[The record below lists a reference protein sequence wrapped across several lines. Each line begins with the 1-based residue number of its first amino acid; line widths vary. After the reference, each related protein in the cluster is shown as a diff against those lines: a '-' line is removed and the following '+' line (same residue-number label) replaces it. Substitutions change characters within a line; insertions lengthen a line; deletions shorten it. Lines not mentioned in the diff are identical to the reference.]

1 MDKYINIASQLNC
14 DFSTNCLWANAPS
27 DGLLDNS
34 DFYLFQ
40 KNNDKTFP
48 LQVGPGNSNPEIGTY
63 FAFAGNLT
71 KDPNHATLIS
81 APIACQSTTGIL
93 SFELKK
99 YFFLEIFLNLFLRY
113 WLYNN
118 ARIEVIVLKVNPT
131 RGHLTVIERP
141 ITDCHYLKPNG
152 LCQVEI
158 KRQPQ
163 PFRLALRGFKLND
176 QTIGSFVL
184 LTKIKYEANLC
195 GFYVNV
201 SHTAHWS
208 IGEKTYLWEQ
218 IVRTPS
224 KPSGQ
229 FYFQFIDPIAEFPL
243 PQLRSVLVPCTQSPS
258 TLSFKFW
265 LSPGVQ
271 AQICTLGTDNVALSC
286 VYLNEADVPGPL
298 TVDIDTADHQPF
310 RFAFNVLRVDR
321 EANGGGAVIA
331 LDEIKYNGWL
341 CHEQTPTTSPSPIP
355 PLASLLQ
362 LRPLPTANSVDA
374 SLAFPNS
381 LECDFEQGDL
391 CPHWMH
397 NSYSDSVTVD
407 SGMRLQQRFRL
418 GLVPRGIL
426 PLPFPIDG
434 RFRGKYSAVAV
445 LDLRAQEEQ
454 FAILTSRP
462 IDCVDGGRVSISYFA
477 SPGAQLSV
485 CANEQCV
492 YPKENVLEVNQLRK
506 FALNSARPFRIRIV
520 AERNRSFPINLINGF
535 YEPFVLI
542 KRIAIQNKGFCRL
555 KSSEEITCNLLKC
568 LFNEEG
574 ICRYK
579 SLFLA
584 AGDVPFVHKKGE
596 GISAHFTSG
605 MRRAVLRSPNFR
617 ISLNSQIEM
626 HLIASLSTF
635 GSRLYICPND
645 QQQQTQRKL
654 LAEIETMGE
663 GMFVEEDD
671 TLKELGNCEPLLGPK
686 VVRSKMEHLIIQLDP
701 EIRHFS
707 LVAIHDKF
715 EQFGDAQIVIHSIKL
730 NDLNGQS
737 IC

>member
-40 KNNDKTFP
+40 KNNDKSFP
-48 LQVGPGNSNPEIGTY
+48 IQVGPGNSHPEIGTY

-93 SFELKK
+93 SFEFEKHI
-99 YFFLEIFLNLFLRY
+99 FFGNFLNLFLRY

-118 ARIEVIVLKVNPT
+118 ARIEVIVLKTVNVGWHSVCGRITDKYHLIILLINPKKYFFFSS

-195 GFYVNV
+195 GFYVKWVHQRKPIMTTSDLNCGNEEGNEELFQECLWFDFSKTASSSV

-286 VYLNEADVPGPL
+286 VYLNEAD
-298 TVDIDTADHQPF
+298 
-310 RFAFNVLRVDR
+310 
-321 EANGGGAVIA
+321 
-331 LDEIKYNGWL
+331 
-341 CHEQTPTTSPSPIP
+341 
-355 PLASLLQ
+355 
-362 LRPLPTANSVDA
+362 
-374 SLAFPNS
+374 
-381 LECDFEQGDL
+381 
-391 CPHWMH
+391 
-397 NSYSDSVTVD
+397 
-407 SGMRLQQRFRL
+407 
-418 GLVPRGIL
+418 
-426 PLPFPIDG
+426 
-434 RFRGKYSAVAV
+434 GK
-445 LDLRAQEEQ
+445 
-454 FAILTSRP
+454 
-462 IDCVDGGRVSISYFA
+462 
-477 SPGAQLSV
+477 
-485 CANEQCV
+485 
-492 YPKENVLEVNQLRK
+492 
-506 FALNSARPFRIRIV
+506 
-520 AERNRSFPINLINGF
+520 
-535 YEPFVLI
+535 
-542 KRIAIQNKGFCRL
+542 
-555 KSSEEITCNLLKC
+555 
-568 LFNEEG
+568 
-574 ICRYK
+574 
-579 SLFLA
+579 
-584 AGDVPFVHKKGE
+584 
-596 GISAHFTSG
+596 
-605 MRRAVLRSPNFR
+605 
-617 ISLNSQIEM
+617 
-626 HLIASLSTF
+626 
-635 GSRLYICPND
+635 
-645 QQQQTQRKL
+645 
-654 LAEIETMGE
+654 
-663 GMFVEEDD
+663 
-671 TLKELGNCEPLLGPK
+671 KELN
-686 VVRSKMEHLIIQLDP
+686 
-701 EIRHFS
+701 
-707 LVAIHDKF
+707 
-715 EQFGDAQIVIHSIKL
+715 
-730 NDLNGQS
+730 
-737 IC
+737 

>member
-40 KNNDKTFP
+40 KNNDKSFP
-48 LQVGPGNSNPEIGTY
+48 IQVGPGNSHPEIGTY

-93 SFELKK
+93 SFE
-99 YFFLEIFLNLFLRY
+99 Y

-184 LTKIKYEANLC
+184 LTKIKYEANLYKPPIFDAIQTSRWVHQRKPIITTSDLNC
-195 GFYVNV
+195 GNEEGNEELFQECLWFDFSKTASSSV

-331 LDEIKYNGWL
+331 LDEIKYNG
-341 CHEQTPTTSPSPIP
+341 
-355 PLASLLQ
+355 
-362 LRPLPTANSVDA
+362 
-374 SLAFPNS
+374 
-381 LECDFEQGDL
+381 
-391 CPHWMH
+391 
-397 NSYSDSVTVD
+397 
-407 SGMRLQQRFRL
+407 
-418 GLVPRGIL
+418 
-426 PLPFPIDG
+426 
-434 RFRGKYSAVAV
+434 
-445 LDLRAQEEQ
+445 
-454 FAILTSRP
+454 
-462 IDCVDGGRVSISYFA
+462 
-477 SPGAQLSV
+477 
-485 CANEQCV
+485 
-492 YPKENVLEVNQLRK
+492 
-506 FALNSARPFRIRIV
+506 
-520 AERNRSFPINLINGF
+520 
-535 YEPFVLI
+535 
-542 KRIAIQNKGFCRL
+542 
-555 KSSEEITCNLLKC
+555 
-568 LFNEEG
+568 
-574 ICRYK
+574 
-579 SLFLA
+579 
-584 AGDVPFVHKKGE
+584 
-596 GISAHFTSG
+596 
-605 MRRAVLRSPNFR
+605 
-617 ISLNSQIEM
+617 
-626 HLIASLSTF
+626 
-635 GSRLYICPND
+635 
-645 QQQQTQRKL
+645 
-654 LAEIETMGE
+654 
-663 GMFVEEDD
+663 
-671 TLKELGNCEPLLGPK
+671 
-686 VVRSKMEHLIIQLDP
+686 
-701 EIRHFS
+701 
-707 LVAIHDKF
+707 
-715 EQFGDAQIVIHSIKL
+715 
-730 NDLNGQS
+730 
-737 IC
+737 